1 MSFAFN
7 IPFSVVKEESR
18 KPYKRLVEWVQFT
31 SRDYVQFPYAYTKET
46 SFEFDGAYS
55 QLYNYYEIFGAQ
67 DQVTFRPVSGNF
79 QAVFMGGYYLC
90 NVAADT
96 ERHLF
101 KLSWSGSDIDGTF
114 DANTATSFRYP
125 KDYIRIGDGGNNRGS
140 NPKVWSF
147 KVFEAGTQVFDFVP
161 CVIDQDGVEV
171 GALYES
177 INGTIHTPVNGHP
190 MTFAQ

>member
-1 MSFAFN
+1 MSWSFN
-7 IPFSVVKEESR
+7 IPFNVETYSKF
-18 KPYKRLVEWVQFT
+18 PYKRLCEWVKFT
-31 SRDYVQFPYAYTKET
+31 SRDYIQFPYEYTVDS
-46 SFEFDGAYS
+46 SFEFDGACGFM
-55 QLYNYYEIFGAQ
+55 YNYCEIFGAQ
-67 DQVTFRPVSGNF
+67 DQITFRPVEGNY
-79 QAVFMGGYYLC
+79 QAVFMGGYFLSGF
-90 NVAADT
+90 AADT

-101 KLSWSGSDIDGTF
+101 KLSWAGSNIDGTF
-114 DANTATSFRYP
+114 AANTATSFRYP

-147 KVFEAGTQVFDFVP
+147 KVFEAATQVFNFVP